1 MLRFWGMLVGFM
13 WLLFMVPG
21 ADEEAEKL
29 CLSNELFDAAAQQDP
44 LLVKRDLGW
53 VWIDLEDSWAG
64 ATDSD
69 ASITCKKDWAC
80 LGGTRWDFILGC
92 PQAATA
98 LRWCWVDGRRWI
110 QPHLACCLCFI

>member
-1 MLRFWGMLVGFM
+1 MCLAFGECSSGSFGCCLWFQ
-13 WLLFMVPG
+13 G

-53 VWIDLEDSWAG
+53 VWIDLEVSWAG

-69 ASITCKKDWAC
+69 ASFSCKKDWAC

-92 PQAATA
+92 PTGGYCIA
-98 LRWCWVDGRRWI
+98 LVLG
-110 QPHLACCLCFI
+110 